1 MKKKNLQMM
10 PQRINLQNIQTVYV
24 VQYPKKKKKKI
35 DFFNGENAKYLR
47 MTYKER
53 KLI

>member
-1 MKKKNLQMM
+1 MM
-10 PQRINLQNIQTVYV
+10 PQRINLQNIQTAYA
-24 VQYPKKKKKKI
+24 VQYPKKKKKV
-35 DFFNGENAKYLR
+35 DCFNGEIAEYLR